1 MIGNDLVDLHFAS
14 IESNWERKGFLDKL
28 FTTSEKAQIHSSA
41 DPFLLVWKYW
51 TMKEAAY
58 KIHSRMTG
66 IRSFAP
72 EKLCCTRG
80 EHTFGTVRIDDLK
93 FYTCT
98 EITDKYIH
106 TTACLQSDQ
115 LAGIRIEIIQY
126 AGEMPAY
133 ALKNPAC
140 VSHHGEYLALVY

>member
-28 FTTSEKAQIHSSA
+28 FTTSEKAQIRSSS

-58 KIHSRMTG
+58 KIYSRMTG

-72 EKLCCTRG
+72 VKLCCTLC
-80 EHTFGTVRIDDLK
+80 EHTYGIVRIDNLE

-98 EITDKYIH
+98 EITDTYIH
-106 TTACLQSDQ
+106 TTAALQSDQ
-115 LAGIRIEIIQY
+115 LANIRIEIVQY
-126 AGEMPAY
+126 SGELPAY
-133 ALKNPAC
+133 ASKNPAC
-140 VSHHGEYLALVY
+140 VSHHGQYLALIY

>member
-1 MIGNDLVDLHFAS
+1 MIGNDLVDLHCAS

-28 FTTSEKAQIHSSA
+28 FTTSEKSQIHSSA

-58 KIHSRMTG
+58 KIYSRMTG

-72 EKLCCTRG
+72 LKLCCTLS
-80 EHTFGTVRIDDLK
+80 EHTYETVLIDNLM

-98 EITDKYIH
+98 NTTDNYIH
-106 TTACLQSDQ
+106 TTAGLQSDQ
-115 LAGIRIEIIQY
+115 LAKIRIEIIHY
-126 AGEMPAY
+126 CGELPAY
-133 ALKNPAC
+133 ASRNPAC
-140 VSHHGEYLALVY
+140 VSHHGQYLALIY